1 MLKNVKIEK
10 LPDGKV
16 EVYLNLPANKKP
28 DPGSKYF
35 VGLLDLFSLQSVSI
49 GHRANHIV
57 KVHDINLDA
66 SISAEALG
74 LGLRDLKKAV
84 ITFIVFGN
92 SIDGKD
98 EDIKG
103 KITARSINFSVQRR
117 DVKSAK

>member
-1 MLKNVKIEK
+1 MTTLNRYIKTTGKTLFNFEEFQNQDKLVLTLKDVKIEK

-35 VGLLDLFSLQSVSI
+35 VGLLDMFSLQSVSI

-74 LGLRDLKKAV
+74 LNLRDLKKAV
-84 ITFIVFGN
+84 ITIIVF
-92 SIDGKD
+92 
-98 EDIKG
+98 
-103 KITARSINFSVQRR
+103 
-117 DVKSAK
+117 